1 MTPNP
6 APDSVLT
13 QLATPIATEVVIRL
27 AVSTRSLKPEKR
39 PTVGSKYRD
48 LNIDSTSRPDV
59 ELWGEYV
66 CLDKFDNGPEGYHYF
81 YFGKPKTQA
90 EIATPY
96 QIVTDSKHYE
106 WPTILHAVAF
116 ATDSEFPVNEK
127 RPGNRTVAVPRVR
140 ARPIVTESAFALCR
154 TETRFFLDNKPFN
167 IPTHPQPVAGRVD
180 WVTNDG
186 ADSLVCLHTDMDL
199 PARGES
205 WNVTEIAGDIEVVG
219 NPMPFRHFPATP
231 FVDWQP
237 FTMADNQ
244 RQTEAGLW
252 ERRTTIIYPPT
263 FAETSSL

>member
-1 MTPNP
+1 MTSRP
-6 APDSVLT
+6 ASDSILT
-13 QLATPIATEVVIRL
+13 KVPTPLTGEWALRLMVSQSVVRPGYVIAEGMTYRDLRIDT
-27 AVSTRSLKPEKR
+27 ALKPE
-39 PTVGSKYRD
+39 VD
-48 LNIDSTSRPDV
+48 I
-59 ELWGEYV
+59 WGDYV
-66 CLDKFDNGPEGYHYF
+66 LTRVTGADGGYNAYW
-81 YFGKPKTQA
+81 FGKAKTEEEA
-90 EIATPY
+90 ATPY
-96 QIVTDSKHYE
+96 KIESGSKHYD

-116 ATDSEFPVNEK
+116 AADNEFPVNEK
-127 RPGNRTVAVPRVR
+127 RPGNRTVAVPRLR

-154 TETRFFLDNKPFN
+154 TETRYYLGTQPFN

-186 ADSLVCLHTDMDL
+186 AESLVCLHTDIDL

-237 FTMADNQ
+237 FTIADNQ
-244 RQTEAGLW
+244 QETESGHW

-263 FAETSSL
+263 FAEPSTL